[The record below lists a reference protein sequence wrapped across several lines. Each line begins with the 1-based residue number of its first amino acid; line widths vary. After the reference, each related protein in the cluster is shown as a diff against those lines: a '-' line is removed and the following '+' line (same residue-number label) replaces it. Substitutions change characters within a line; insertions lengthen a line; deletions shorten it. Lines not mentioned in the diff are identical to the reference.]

1 MSSLRAR
8 LVGAADAVLWSTAG
22 VLLGAAFYTHHDIF
36 FSTIG
41 YVWLA
46 AWYTLC
52 MVDALLM
59 KKITDTVPMS
69 TWSRTL
75 YNVRLYSMLSY
86 T

>member
-1 MSSLRAR
+1 M
-8 LVGAADAVLWSTAG
+8 
-22 VLLGAAFYTHHDIF
+22 F
-36 FSTIG
+36 FSVRG
-41 YVWLA
+41 YVWLG

-75 YNVRLYSMLSY
+75 YNVRHILLSL
-86 T
+86 